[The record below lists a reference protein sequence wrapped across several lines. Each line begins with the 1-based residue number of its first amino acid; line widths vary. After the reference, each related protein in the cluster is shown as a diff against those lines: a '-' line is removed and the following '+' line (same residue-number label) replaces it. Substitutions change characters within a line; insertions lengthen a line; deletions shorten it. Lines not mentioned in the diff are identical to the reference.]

1 MFFALPLQVGVD
13 PTLQEPKSAPS
24 NLQKCNPV
32 IRTYSSVPLN
42 HQGKGNQW
50 SMTVALM
57 YVYQKRN
64 HTHNP
69 MDVLILST
77 LTAAVGDYMA
87 AR

>member
-1 MFFALPLQVGVD
+1 
-13 PTLQEPKSAPS
+13 
-24 NLQKCNPV
+24 
-32 IRTYSSVPLN
+32 
-42 HQGKGNQW
+42 
-50 SMTVALM
+50 MTMALM

-64 HTHNP
+64 YTHNP